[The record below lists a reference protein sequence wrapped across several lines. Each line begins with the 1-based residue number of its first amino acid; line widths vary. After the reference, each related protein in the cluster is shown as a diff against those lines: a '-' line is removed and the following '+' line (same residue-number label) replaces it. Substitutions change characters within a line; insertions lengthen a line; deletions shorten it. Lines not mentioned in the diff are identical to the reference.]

1 MHPMVLVHA
10 LSPQGKIKKTI
21 WFIVLT
27 VVLGCGGQ
35 LQQLAVE
42 TMENAQVALSS
53 ANAMGAQETADTPL
67 RTAQEMLVTAE
78 NAMNAGDVEQAY
90 RLALRAYLHARI
102 ATEIAIAIREEANA
116 QEVQAQL
123 TLAEQNVDEVLQR
136 LEAMKVELQ
145 ALQNR

>member
-1 MHPMVLVHA
+1 MKWTV
-10 LSPQGKIKKTI
+10 
-21 WFIVLT
+21 WFITLT
-27 VVLGCGGQ
+27 VMLGCGGQ

-102 ATEIAIAIREEANA
+102 ATETAIAIREEANA

-123 TLAEQNVDEVLQR
+123 ALTEQNVDEVLQR
-136 LEAMKVELQ
+136 LEAMRAELET
-145 ALQNR
+145 LEKF

>member
-1 MHPMVLVHA
+1 MKWIV
-10 LSPQGKIKKTI
+10 
-21 WFIVLT
+21 WFITLT

-42 TMENAQVALSS
+42 TMENAQVALTS
-53 ANAMGAQETADTPL
+53 ANAMGAQAAAETPL

-78 NAMNAGDVEQAY
+78 NAMNAGDMEQAY

-123 TLAEQNVDEVLQR
+123 TLAEQNVEEVLQR
-136 LEAMKVELQ
+136 LEAMKVELE
-145 ALQNR
+145 ALQKF

>member
-1 MHPMVLVHA
+1 MKWTVGL
-10 LSPQGKIKKTI
+10 IT
-21 WFIVLT
+21 LT
-27 VVLGCGGQ
+27 VMLGCGGQ

-53 ANAMGAQETADTPL
+53 ANAMGAQETADTAL

-102 ATEIAIAIREEANA
+102 ATETAIAIREEANA

-123 TLAEQNVDEVLQR
+123 ALTEQNVDEVLQR
-136 LEAMKVELQ
+136 LEAMRAELETLKKFQ
-145 ALQNR
+145 AN

>member
-1 MHPMVLVHA
+1 M
-10 LSPQGKIKKTI
+10 
-21 WFIVLT
+21 
-27 VVLGCGGQ
+27 LGCGGQ

-102 ATEIAIAIREEANA
+102 ATETAIAIREEANA
-116 QEVQAQL
+116 QEIQAQL
-123 TLAEQNVDEVLQR
+123 SLTEQNVDEVLQR
-136 LEAMKVELQ
+136 LEAMRAELET
-145 ALQNR
+145 LKTF

>member
-1 MHPMVLVHA
+1 M
-10 LSPQGKIKKTI
+10 KWTI
-21 WFIVLT
+21 WFIILT

-42 TMENAQVALSS
+42 TMENAQVALTS
-53 ANAMGAQETADTPL
+53 ANAMGAQEAAETPL
-67 RTAQEMLVTAE
+67 RAAQEMLVTAE

-123 TLAEQNVDEVLQR
+123 TLAEQNVEEVLQK
-136 LEAMKVELQ
+136 LEAMKVELE
-145 ALQNR
+145 ALQKF